1 MEEEEEEEEAE
12 EESGRSAQASGGCG
26 HNQSS
31 TTEYQGRRIT
41 RGTTSNHK
49 YRVRSLLTSPLYSL
63 PDGGF
68 LDLLAGIRFTNSEIL
83 VTN

>member
-1 MEEEEEEEEAE
+1 MKREEEEEEEE
-12 EESGRSAQASGGCG
+12 EESGRSAQVSGGCG

-31 TTEYQGRRIT
+31 STKYQGQRIT

-49 YRVRSLLTSPLYSL
+49 YRVRSLLTSPLDSL

-68 LDLLAGIRFTNSEIL
+68 LYL
-83 VTN
+83 

>member
-1 MEEEEEEEEAE
+1 MKREEEEE
-12 EESGRSAQASGGCG
+12 EESGRSAQVSGGCG

-31 TTEYQGRRIT
+31 STTKYQGQRIT

-49 YRVRSLLTSPLYSL
+49 YRVRSLLTSPLDSL

-68 LDLLAGIRFTNSEIL
+68 LYL
-83 VTN
+83 